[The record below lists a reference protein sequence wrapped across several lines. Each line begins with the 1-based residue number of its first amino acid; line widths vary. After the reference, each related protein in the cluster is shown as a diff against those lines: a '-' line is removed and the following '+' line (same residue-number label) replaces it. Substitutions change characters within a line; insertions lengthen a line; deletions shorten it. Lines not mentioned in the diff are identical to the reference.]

1 MTDDS
6 FVLSPP
12 VLPRPLLIEQI
23 YLSIYIVF
31 NIYIIIYNKLFYI
44 HILSLRGEGPLF
56 ETVICHLSSSEIL
69 RFDLRPK
76 IDATDLLSSSN
87 ATRDGSCKHDSP
99 LAALSVRDSSCKHD
113 SPLLPRFCVLP
124 GKS

>member
-44 HILSLRGEGPLF
+44 HILSLRGEGSLF
-56 ETVICHLSSSEIL
+56 ETVICH
-69 RFDLRPK
+69 RQ
-76 IDATDLLSSSN
+76 
-87 ATRDGSCKHDSP
+87 
-99 LAALSVRDSSCKHD
+99 
-113 SPLLPRFCVLP
+113 RFCVLTYGLKSTRLTYCLPRTRLGMVHASMTLRSLLSRFGIVHVSITLRCCPDFVYFP